1 MAASGV
7 PMEVYHMVAVAAR
20 AQCWRS
26 NMVHPPPIMTA
37 ATTVVIN
44 KDNNSGSLAASRRRR
59 SSTTI
64 KGNGVEFQ
72 IPTFYTT
79 IDYGISSCSY

>member
-1 MAASGV
+1 MLPTV
-7 PMEVYHMVAVAAR
+7 VAANEQPPGPEHR
-20 AQCWRS
+20 RGRRS
-26 NMVHPPPIMTA
+26 NMTHPLPIMAA